1 MSIRMRLTL
10 WYSGILALTLLV
22 FGVALYSALHYWYF
36 DDFRKRIINQANDIQ
51 SRIFQAEIGLRRGS
65 VFTLYIDEADFRNNT
80 QLLQLNDYVSRRK
93 VTNPLMERLGIN
105 FQVSD
110 KAMQA
115 ALDRKGLFE
124 NIKVYNEEVIVYNHP
139 VISSDNKLLAI
150 LQVGSFNGGQLRLF
164 QYLQNILFSLAL
176 ITVVLA
182 ATLGW
187 FLSRKALKPIDK
199 VIEAADQIHL
209 GEDLSKRITYEGPR
223 RDEIGRLTDTINGML
238 GRLQVVYT
246 ELDEAY
252 RAQRRFVSDASH
264 ELRTPLTTIRGN
276 VELLEKVWRQLEER
290 ASGSDN
296 DNMSLSLEAMRD
308 IADEA
313 ARMSRLVNHLL
324 SLARADTGF
333 VMEKKNLPLAP
344 ILEEIIRKANLLPRN
359 AQWRTGDL
367 SALEGIEVWG
377 NSDYLQ
383 QLIFIF
389 IENAFKYTPEG
400 YVTIDALLSTD
411 GKQAGIRIEDTG
423 IGMDKEEVPHIF
435 DRFYR
440 ADVSR
445 GQTQGTGL
453 GLSIARWIIDEHN
466 GSIEVTTSKGEGSIF
481 VIWLPV
487 SVSALPH
494 S

>member
-1 MSIRMRLTL
+1 MSIRLRLTL

-22 FGVALYSALHYWYF
+22 FGVALYTALHYWYF
-36 DDFRKRIINQANDIQ
+36 DDFRKRIIAQANDIQ
-51 SRIFQAEIGLRRGS
+51 SRIFQAEIGLRSGS

-80 QLLQLNDYVSRRK
+80 HLLQLNDYVSRRR
-93 VTNPLMERLGIN
+93 VTNPLMERLGVH
-105 FQVSD
+105 FQVSEN
-110 KAMQA
+110 AMNA
-115 ALDRKGLFE
+115 ALERRGIFE
-124 NIKVYNEEVIVYNHP
+124 NVKVYNEEVIVYNHP

-150 LQVGSFNGGQLRLF
+150 LQVGSFNSGSQRLF
-164 QYLQNILFSLAL
+164 VYLKNILLTL
-176 ITVVLA
+176 GVVTVILA

-187 FLSRKALKPIDK
+187 FLSRKALNPIDQ
-199 VIEAADQIHL
+199 VIESADQIQI
-209 GEDLSKRITYEGPR
+209 GEDLSKRITYDGPH

-238 GRLQVVYT
+238 GRLQIAYT

-276 VELLEKVWRQLEER
+276 VELLEKVWRQLVESSSE
-290 ASGSDN
+290 SHDDN
-296 DNMSLSLEAMRD
+296 ISLSLEAMRD

-333 VMEKKNLPLAP
+333 VMEKKTIEFLP
-344 ILEEIIRKANLLPRN
+344 IIEEVIRKAHLLPRT

-367 SALEGIEVWG
+367 SALEDVKVWG
-377 NSDYLQ
+377 NADYLQ

-400 YVTIDALLSTD
+400 YVAIDALMSDD
-411 GKQAGIRIEDTG
+411 GKQAGVRIQDTG
-423 IGMDKEEVPHIF
+423 IGMDKEEVPYIF

-440 ADVSR
+440 ADESR

-453 GLSIARWIIDEHN
+453 GLSIARWIIDEHG
-466 GSIEVTTSKGEGSIF
+466 GSIEVTTAKGEGSTF

-487 SVSALPH
+487 NS
-494 S
+494 

>member
-1 MSIRMRLTL
+1 MSIRLRLTL

-22 FGVALYSALHYWYF
+22 FGVALYTALNYWYF

-51 SRIFQAEIGLRRGS
+51 SRIFQAEIGLRSGS

-80 QLLQLNDYVSRRK
+80 QLLQLNDYVSRRR
-93 VTNPLMERLGIN
+93 VTNPLMERLGVH
-105 FQVSD
+105 FQVSED
-110 KAMQA
+110 ALNA
-115 ALDRKGLFE
+115 ALERRGLFE
-124 NIKVYNEEVIVYNHP
+124 NVKIYNEEVIVYNHP

-150 LQVGSFNGGQLRLF
+150 LQVGSFNGGSQRLF
-164 QYLQNILFSLAL
+164 VLLKNILLTL
-176 ITVVLA
+176 GVVTVILA

-187 FLSRKALKPIDK
+187 FLSRKALNPIDQ
-199 VIEAADQIHL
+199 VIESADQIQI

-223 RDEIGRLTDTINGML
+223 LDEIGRLTDTINGML
-238 GRLQVVYT
+238 GRLQIAYT

-276 VELLEKVWRQLEER
+276 VELLEKVWRQLKE
-290 ASGSDN
+290 SSSDSDSN
-296 DNMSLSLEAMRD
+296 DDNMSLSLEAMRD

-333 VMEKKNLPLAP
+333 VMEKKPLEFLP
-344 ILEEIIRKANLLPRN
+344 IVEEVIRKAHLLPRT

-367 SALEGIEVWG
+367 TAIENVHVWG
-377 NSDYLQ
+377 NADYLQ
-383 QLIFIF
+383 QLVFIF
-389 IENAFKYTPEG
+389 IENAFKYTREG
-400 YVTIDALLSTD
+400 YVTIDAMLSED
-411 GKQAGIRIEDTG
+411 GKQAGVRIQDTG
-423 IGMDKEEVPHIF
+423 IGMDSKEVPYIF

-453 GLSIARWIIDEHN
+453 GLSIARWIIDEHG
-466 GSIEVTTSKGEGSIF
+466 GSIEVTTAKGEGSTF
-481 VIWLPV
+481 VVWLPV
-487 SVSALPH
+487 NS
-494 S
+494 